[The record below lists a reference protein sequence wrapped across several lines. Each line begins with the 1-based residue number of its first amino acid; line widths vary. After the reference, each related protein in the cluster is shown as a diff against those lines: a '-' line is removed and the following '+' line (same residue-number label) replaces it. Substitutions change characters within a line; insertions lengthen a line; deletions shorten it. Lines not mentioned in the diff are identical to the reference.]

1 LFLVIIMSIR
11 KRSIRMACTFL
22 LLFGS
27 VLAIVPPVS
36 AADAYYTGYLGDV
49 IDIHGVSYVG
59 NTVYLFVTGPGLP
72 ENGAALNDPTM
83 RADQGH
89 FTVIGVDTNY
99 QWLYKWDTQ
108 RIRTQIGPGAYTVY
122 VTTEPVDLAHL
133 GGTSTYQTLEVDLAD
148 TNAPQGESGP
158 GTYTLKPE
166 EHSSTVTEM
175 PTLVLGTPNATPA
188 STTVVTST
196 PFPSQ
201 SAVLP
206 AGSPAAEPVSTSVT
220 HAAMNPETTILPI
233 LCVAAMIILR
243 RIPR

>member
-1 LFLVIIMSIR
+1 MSHR
-11 KRSIRMACTFL
+11 KRSICIACTFL
-22 LLFGS
+22 LLFVS
-27 VLAIVPPVS
+27 ALAAVPPVS

-59 NTVYLFVTGPGLP
+59 NQVYLFVTGPGLP

-89 FTVIGVDTNY
+89 FTVIGVDSDY

-122 VTTEPVDLAHL
+122 VTTDPVDLAHL

-148 TNAPQGESGP
+148 THAPQGESGP

-166 EHSSTVTEM
+166 EHSSAVPEM
-175 PTLVLGTPNATPA
+175 PTLVLGTPNATPV
-188 STTVVTST
+188 STTAVTST
-196 PFPSQ
+196 PVPSQ
-201 SAVLP
+201 STVLP

-220 HAAMNPETTILPI
+220 RAAMNPGTTVLSI
-233 LCVAAMIILR
+233 LCIAAVVTLR
-243 RIPR
+243 RIHR